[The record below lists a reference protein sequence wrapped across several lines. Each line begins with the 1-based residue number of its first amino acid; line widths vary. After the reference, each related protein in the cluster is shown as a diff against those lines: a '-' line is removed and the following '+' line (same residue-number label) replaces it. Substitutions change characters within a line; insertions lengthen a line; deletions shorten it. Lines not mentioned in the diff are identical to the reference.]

1 MENFR
6 YKQQFLDKCLINGPA
21 LKRSKIVFLTIE
33 VTQQL
38 TPTLVSSG
46 PIVSLCF
53 LSAIQETKGFE
64 LFQVTQTFANL
75 HLLSLKETPLV
86 KEFKFMF
93 DPDLKFIPLKL
104 VH

>member
-1 MENFR
+1 M
-6 YKQQFLDKCLINGPA
+6 
-21 LKRSKIVFLTIE
+21 TIE

-75 HLLSLKETPLV
+75 HLCPGLYQGLAHRE
-86 KEFKFMF
+86 
-93 DPDLKFIPLKL
+93 DQKL
-104 VH
+104 QVPTDIIRLN

>member
-1 MENFR
+1 M
-6 YKQQFLDKCLINGPA
+6 
-21 LKRSKIVFLTIE
+21 FLTIE

-75 HLLSLKETPLV
+75 LSLKETPLV

-93 DPDLKFIPLKL
+93 LLCRGKPEMVAVERQKGKRLNFELGISRVVTSLLFICEKE
-104 VH
+104 